1 MKLLH
6 FLVPIV
12 ASIIGTFFLLYLFK
26 HKTHYQNEED
36 NRKNSDALF

>member
-6 FLVPIV
+6 FLVPV
-12 ASIIGTFFLLYLFK
+12 MCSITGTLFLLYLFK

-36 NRKNSDALF
+36 NRKNSNALF